1 MKKTVLFISLLLLC
15 SFVMYSFTE
24 NKTSKSANGLAERVS
39 FKIKGTGSKNI
50 FVTIGVGYQV
60 GSGACCTGVS
70 NNSTV
75 GFVGEVG
82 HVVYDGKTR
91 KVITKIY
98 KEMQGKTINLA
109 EYY

>member
-1 MKKTVLFISLLLLC
+1 MLC
-15 SFVMYSFTE
+15 SYVMYSFTE
-24 NKTSKSANGLAERVS
+24 IQTSTSVKVPAERVN
-39 FKIKGTGSKNI
+39 FNIKGTGSKNI
-50 FVTIGVGYQV
+50 NVTIGVGHQV
-60 GSGACCTGVS
+60 GSGACCTGIG

-75 GFVGEVG
+75 AFVGEVG

-91 KVITKIY
+91 RIITKIY